1 MQALIINGPNLN
13 LLGQR
18 ESQTYG
24 STTLTEIISSL
35 ESLALELDVQLCHV
49 QSNAEHE
56 LIEAIHAAGKQGV
69 DYIIINPA
77 AFTHTSIGL
86 RDALLA
92 VEIPFIELHISNVH
106 ARESFRHKSYFSDIA
121 MGVIVGL
128 GARGYEVALR
138 ALASIHA
145 ENR

>member
-18 ESQTYG
+18 ENQTYG
-24 STTLTEIISSL
+24 STTLSDIVLSL
-35 ESLALELDVQLCHV
+35 ESLASELGVQLSHV

-56 LIEAIHAAGKQGV
+56 LIDAVQQAGKQGV
-69 DYIIINPA
+69 NYIIINPA
-77 AFTHTSIGL
+77 ALTHTSIGL

-106 ARESFRHKSYFSDIA
+106 AREAFRHQSYFSDIA

-128 GARGYEVALR
+128 GARGYELALR
-138 ALASIHA
+138 AVASIHA